1 MSKASR
7 NKKVKNVSGVPVSSH
22 DQEVEKIRQIG
33 FPRAWLE
40 ARERDPSL
48 PEAPPEGIPEEAK
61 KVITHLVRRVLQLE
75 LEWS

>member
-1 MSKASR
+1 MSKGSR
-7 NKKVKNVSGVPVSSH
+7 NKRVKNVSGVALSSH
-22 DQEVEKIRQIG
+22 DQELEKIRQIE

-40 ARERDPSL
+40 AREVDPRL

-61 KVITHLVRRVLQLE
+61 RAITLLVRRVLQLE